1 MKFSATTSAIAVAI
15 IALAGTA
22 HAADY
27 SANIE
32 LDNTLRSGSLTKD
45 TTNAGLTQG
54 GRVEFN
60 ASGKAGKDVTV
71 SGRASFLA
79 QKTGGVATD
88 DMWISVNSASGSG
101 LKLGRFEAFDM
112 FPISQDTVVN
122 DAGSIYKTNL
132 LRGRKGDNQFHAAG
146 TLALGGGLA
155 LELGL
160 VETKVVGAAKGF
172 RPVVSYANGP
182 LSLAAGLESGK
193 ILTAISPAASDKFTG
208 FGLTGAYDF
217 GGFKLTGDFA
227 NATIKSATELKKNA
241 FGLNALVGPFFAGV
255 VVGNNKLAG
264 NPTEKITTLHASYK
278 MPLFD
283 IKNAFVT
290 PAFSTSKAT
299 NSGNVNGA
307 SLKDNSIRVRLNYEF

>member
-1 MKFSATTSAIAVAI
+1 MKFSTTTSAIAVAI
-15 IALAGTA
+15 VALAGTA

-32 LDNTLRSGSLTKD
+32 LDNTARSGSLTQGTAD
-45 TTNAGLTQG
+45 SGLTQS

-60 ASGKAGKDVTV
+60 ASGKAGKDMTV

-146 TLALGGGLA
+146 TLAAGGGLNF
-155 LELGL
+155 ELGL
-160 VETKVVGAAKGF
+160 IETKVVGAAKGL

-182 LSLAAGLESGK
+182 LSLAAGFESGK
-193 ILTAISPAASDKFTG
+193 VNTTATTSTSFTG

-217 GGFKLTGDFA
+217 GGFKLTGDLA
-227 NATIKSATELKKNA
+227 NGTIKTTPEQKKNA

-264 NPTEKITTLHASYK
+264 SSTEKVTTLHASYK

-290 PAFSTSKAT
+290 PAFSTSKAS
-299 NSGNVNGA
+299 NAGNVSGA